1 MNVKTHTS
9 GHGLA
14 FALHVLFYNTLLSSL
29 SLASSVVFNAVVRVL
44 QFESITR
51 SEIATPLYL
60 SFRMLAMKR
69 RQLLHTAGAALLLSP
84 GLGYSQGLPTLRSCG
99 LQQQDDG
106 LQLRLELSAQV
117 AYRSFRLS
125 DPERLVIDLS
135 GVSTRPPLIDPLP
148 GGPVIVAI
156 RSGPHMDGLRVVL
169 DLTQPLATTARW
181 EGSALVLDLAAAS
194 SAAPLSVA
202 DAIDPVVAA
211 AAMPTRSRLHP
222 YVIAI
227 DAGHGGKDP
236 GAVSA
241 DARYEK
247 YVAMAVAGRLHQ
259 RLAADPRY
267 RPAMIRSDDRFV
279 PLHERVLIAHRHN
292 ADLFVSIHA
301 DAAPTSQAR
310 GASVFALSENGA
322 SSALARWIADSENA
336 ADDMG
341 DNARRLRV
349 PSNPVLSQV
358 LADLS
363 LSGTIASSVALGNLM
378 LERLRHVTRLHQPQV
393 GQAGFAVLKSPGIPS
408 LLVETGFMSNR
419 DDCDR
424 LCGDAH
430 QNELAQTL
438 HAGIDD
444 YFQAFPGR
452 A

>member
-1 MNVKTHTS
+1 
-9 GHGLA
+9 
-14 FALHVLFYNTLLSSL
+14 
-29 SLASSVVFNAVVRVL
+29 
-44 QFESITR
+44 
-51 SEIATPLYL
+51 
-60 SFRMLAMKR
+60 MKR
-69 RQLLHTAGAALLLSP
+69 RQLLQGVGAGLVLSP
-84 GLGYSQGLPTLRSCG
+84 GLGNAQALPALQGCSV
-99 LQQQDDG
+99 QQQGDV
-106 LQLRLELSAQV
+106 LRLRLELSAQAV
-117 AYRSFRLS
+117 YNNFGLS

-135 GVSTRPPLIDPLP
+135 GVSSQSPRIAPLP
-148 GGPVIVAI
+148 PGTAVIAI
-156 RSGPHMDGLRVVL
+156 RSGPHADGMRVVL
-169 DLTQPLATTARW
+169 DLAQPVAVTTRW
-181 EGSALVLDLAAAS
+181 DGNVLLLDLAAAS
-194 SAAPLSVA
+194 SAGPLST
-202 DAIDPVVAA
+202 VVAA
-211 AAMPTRSRLHP
+211 EAPIIATRSRLHP

-259 RLAADPRY
+259 RLAADTRY
-267 RPAMIRSDDRFV
+267 RPTMIRSDDRFV

-301 DAAPTSQAR
+301 DAAPNTQAS

-363 LSGTIASSVALGNLM
+363 LSGTIASSVAFGNLM
-378 LERLRHVTRLHQPQV
+378 LGRLQHVTRLHQLQV
-393 GQAGFAVLKSPGIPS
+393 GQAGFAVLKSPDIPS

-419 DDCDR
+419 DDCYR

-430 QNELAQTL
+430 QDELAHTL

>member
-1 MNVKTHTS
+1 M
-9 GHGLA
+9 
-14 FALHVLFYNTLLSSL
+14 
-29 SLASSVVFNAVVRVL
+29 R
-44 QFESITR
+44 
-51 SEIATPLYL
+51 
-60 SFRMLAMKR
+60 R
-69 RQLLHTAGAALLLSP
+69 RQVLRTVGAALVLSP
-84 GLGYSQGLPTLRSCG
+84 SLVHGQSLPRLRNCN
-99 LQQQDDG
+99 LQRQEG
-106 LQLRLELSAQV
+106 GLRLGLALSTQV
-117 AYRSFRLS
+117 AYRSFTLS
-125 DPERLVIDLS
+125 DPARLVIDLS
-135 GVSTRPPLIDPLP
+135 GISAQPPQMDPLP
-148 GGPVIVAI
+148 EGLAVAAI
-156 RSGPHMDGLRVVL
+156 RSGPHGDGLRVVL
-169 DLTQPLATTARW
+169 DLSQPLTATARW
-181 EGSALVLDLAAAS
+181 EDSVLVFDLAAAS
-194 SAAPLSVA
+194 GTASSSEAVPA
-202 DAIDPVVAA
+202 VAA
-211 AAMPTRSRLHP
+211 AAFTRSRLHP

-247 YVAMAVAGRLHQ
+247 HVAMAVAGRLHQ

-267 RPAMIRSDDRFV
+267 RPSMIRSDDRFV

-301 DAAPTSQAR
+301 DAAPNSQAR

-341 DNARRLRV
+341 DTARRLRV

-363 LSGTIASSVALGNLM
+363 LSGTIASSLQFGKLM
-378 LERLRHVTRLHQPQV
+378 LGRLQQVTRLHQDQV
-393 GQAGFAVLKSPGIPS
+393 GQAGFAVLKSPDIPS

-419 DDCDR
+419 DDCQR
-424 LCGDAH
+424 LCGDTH
-430 QNELAQTL
+430 QDELAQTL

-444 YFQAFPGR
+444 YFAAFPGR

>member
-1 MNVKTHTS
+1 MNRRH
-9 GHGLA
+9 
-14 FALHVLFYNTLLSSL
+14 LLQG
-29 SLASSVVFNAVVRVL
+29 AS
-44 QFESITR
+44 
-51 SEIATPLYL
+51 
-60 SFRMLAMKR
+60 
-69 RQLLHTAGAALLLSP
+69 AALLLSP
-84 GLGYSQGLPTLRSCG
+84 VAGYTQDLPSLLECSV
-99 LQQQDDG
+99 QQQGDV
-106 LQLRLELSAQV
+106 LRLRLALSGQAG
-117 AYRSFRLS
+117 YRSFGLS
-125 DPERLVIDLS
+125 GPERFVIDLS
-135 GVSTRPPLIDPLP
+135 GVSAQPPHIVPPADDVAVTR
-148 GGPVIVAI
+148 I
-156 RSGPHMDGLRVVL
+156 RSGPHADGMRVVL
-169 DLTQPLATTARW
+169 DLAQPVAVTKHWDGNVL
-181 EGSALVLDLAAAS
+181 LLDLVAAS
-194 SAAPLSVA
+194 SAVPL
-202 DAIDPVVAA
+202 PTVVAA
-211 AAMPTRSRLHP
+211 DAPVIAMRSRLHP

-259 RLAADPRY
+259 RLAADTRY
-267 RPAMIRSDDRFV
+267 RPTMIRSDDRFV

-301 DAAPTSQAR
+301 DAAPNTQAS

-363 LSGTIASSVALGNLM
+363 LSGTIASSVAFGNLM
-378 LERLRHVTRLHQPQV
+378 LGRLQHVTRLHQPQV
-393 GQAGFAVLKSPGIPS
+393 GQAGFAVLKSPDIPS

-419 DDCDR
+419 DDCYR

-430 QNELAQTL
+430 QDELAQTL